1 MWFGPGV
8 ESPRSSCKGR
18 TFNLQA
24 AQVGLARALSFW
36 RARKTYCL
44 PRHGFPVCATCPM
57 LGSATATVAILE
69 LPHFR
74 TRGGAFSFCTGPCQL
89 YNWSYFTF
97 GCLHLPFS
105 IIIIFFFWPRPWHA
119 EVPEPGTKPDL
130 NHGSSDDARSLTPG
144 LPGNSLFSY
153 LLNFKGSHFS
163 KLKNSIP
170 HRIKTNTDI
179 YYLFCTFRRALMST
193 VVHKLQYTP
202 HMANP

>member
-1 MWFGPGV
+1 MDLGL
-8 ESPRSSCKGR
+8 
-18 TFNLQA
+18 NLHVA
-24 AQVGLARALSFW
+24 LAKAEPSIS
-36 RARKTYCL
+36 KL
-44 PRHGFPVCATCPM
+44 PRWAWPGLCHSGRHGRHTAYPGTASLCVPPAPC
-57 LGSATATVAILE
+57 LVRRSTATVAILE

-105 IIIIFFFWPRPWHA
+105 IIIIIFFWPRPWHA